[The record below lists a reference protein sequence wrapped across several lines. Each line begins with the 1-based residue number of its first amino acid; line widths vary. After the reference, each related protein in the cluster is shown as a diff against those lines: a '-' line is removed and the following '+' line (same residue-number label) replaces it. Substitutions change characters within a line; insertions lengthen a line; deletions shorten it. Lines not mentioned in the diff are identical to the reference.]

1 MDPNESLQKTDNM
14 YNFYNY
20 SHSLMVLMIW
30 ILPINL
36 PVLVVWVRNLAV
48 QWLTPFSSHHNILSI
63 VPFILL
69 METAATGRMVPR
81 VTSQLRYVT
90 TASLLLL
97 GFYAAMY
104 GVSYAYTL
112 HQVTNLFCA
121 WMVLILWFSG
131 TLELEKVIDDVVSRH
146 EDGLNKKR
154 P

>member
-1 MDPNESLQKTDNM
+1 
-14 YNFYNY
+14 
-20 SHSLMVLMIW
+20 MIW

-69 METAATGRMVPR
+69 VETAATGKLVPQVYSR
-81 VTSQLRYVT
+81 LRYVT
-90 TASLLLL
+90 LAFLLLL
-97 GFYAAMY
+97 AFYAAAY

-112 HQVTNLFCA
+112 HHVANLFCA
-121 WMVLILWFSG
+121 WMVLVLWFSG
-131 TLELEKVIDDVVSRH
+131 KLEIEKAIDGVVSGN
-146 EDGLNKKR
+146 EEKSKKR